1 MLIAI
6 LAHMARIK
14 KKKEHRSRP
23 SDDTPLVGQA
33 WILQC
38 SIDAESALQA
48 MTNGHYRN
56 ACVYLGC

>member
-6 LAHMARIK
+6 LAHMARII
-14 KKKEHRSRP
+14 KEHRSRP
-23 SDDTPLVGQA
+23 FDDTPHTGQA

-38 SIDAESALQA
+38 STDAESVLQA

-56 ACVYLGC
+56 ACVFLGC